1 MAYIYRHIK
10 PNGETFYI
18 GIGKNKSRLYSKY
31 NRNKYWTNIV
41 RKYGYEA
48 QVLKDNISWSEACEY
63 ERLLIN
69 YYGRKDLGLGSLVN
83 MTDGG
88 EGVLGLKNNIG
99 HTGKKH
105 SQEVRDKISKGKLGS
120 IPWNKGIVGV
130 SDETRLKMSNAKI
143 GKVVCNNGIKRTE
156 EQKSDHSKK
165 MKGRNGKI
173 VLNTETGIFYNTTGE
188 AAESC
193 NMNRNTL
200 IGYLLG
206 KRTNLSP
213 FIYV

>member
-1 MAYIYRHIK
+1 MAY
-10 PNGETFYI
+10 
-18 GIGKNKSRLYSKY
+18 
-31 NRNKYWTNIV
+31 
-41 RKYGYEA
+41 
-48 QVLKDNISWSEACEY
+48 
-63 ERLLIN
+63 
-69 YYGRKDLGLGSLVN
+69 
-83 MTDGG
+83 
-88 EGVLGLKNNIG
+88 
-99 HTGKKH
+99 
-105 SQEVRDKISKGKLGS
+105 
-120 IPWNKGIVGV
+120 
-130 SDETRLKMSNAKI
+130 LKMSNAKI
-143 GKVVCNNGIKRTE
+143 GKVTWTKGIKRTE
-156 EQKSDHSKK
+156 EHKSNHSKK